1 MSKILNLFLLIIIV
15 IFFYNIFF
23 YYFSN
28 KNIKTINLNRINI
41 DKILNNK
48 ISNLPVLKNDTND
61 VIEFNSTF
69 SEEISNNE
77 SRSFWNLL
85 KSK

>member
-1 MSKILNLFLLIIIV
+1 MSKILNLFLLSIIV